1 LFQEKSCVINSL
13 SIKKEI
19 TTMNAYIVGGYRS
32 AIGKAPRGS
41 LRFVR
46 PDDIAVA
53 VIRKLMA
60 DFPML
65 ETRLIDDLVV
75 GNAFPE
81 AETGFNM
88 GRLLSLMA
96 LDTVEVPGST
106 INRYCA
112 SGLESIAIA
121 TAKIKAGMADVIIAG
136 GAETMSMINMG
147 GWRQVPN
154 PDAAMHHPKWFMGMG
169 LTSEMVAKEYQVSR
183 DEQDVF
189 AVASHDKALKAQ
201 ADGKFRDEVVGIE
214 VKENYYEDGKMK
226 SRNYTF
232 DTDEGPRKGTTVEGL
247 AKLKPA
253 FAANGTSTAGN
264 SSQMSDGAAFVL
276 VVSEKILKQYNL
288 KPIARLV
295 DYQVAGVEPYKMG
308 VGPIAAIPKVLKHS
322 GINQNEIDLFELNEA
337 FATQSI
343 AVIRELNL
351 DPEKVNVN
359 GGAIALGHPLGAT
372 GSKLTVQILNE
383 LKRRQAKY
391 GMVTMCIGTG
401 QGAAG
406 IFERL

>member
-1 LFQEKSCVINSL
+1 
-13 SIKKEI
+13 
-19 TTMNAYIVGGYRS
+19 MNAYIVGGYRS

-41 LRFVR
+41 LRFTR

-53 VIRKLMA
+53 VIQKLMA
-60 DFPML
+60 DFPQ
-65 ETRLIDDLVV
+65 IDQSLVDDVVV

-88 GRLLSLMA
+88 GRLLSLMSMSTI
-96 LDTVEVPGST
+96 DVPGST

-121 TAKIKAGMADVIIAG
+121 TAKIKAGMADMIVAG
-136 GAETMSMINMG
+136 GAETMSMISMG

-154 PDAAMHHPKWFMGMG
+154 PDVAMQHPKWYLSMG
-169 LTSEMVAKEYQVSR
+169 LTSEMVAKEYEISR
-183 DEQDVF
+183 EEQDAF
-189 AVASHDKALKAQ
+189 ALKSMEKAVAAIDA
-201 ADGKFRDEVVGIE
+201 GKFRDEIVPIK
-214 VKENYYEDGKMK
+214 VKEKFVKNDKLEYRELD
-226 SRNYTF
+226 F
-232 DTDEGPRKGTTVEGL
+232 DTDEGPRRDTNL
-247 AKLKPA
+247 QALSKLKPA

-276 VVSEKILKQYNL
+276 VVSEKMLKQYNL

-308 VGPIAAIPKVLKHS
+308 IGPIAAIPKVLKHS
-322 GINQNEIDLFELNEA
+322 GMKLDDIDLIELNEA
-337 FATQSI
+337 FASQSI
-343 AVIRELNL
+343 AVIRKLGL
-351 DPEKVNVN
+351 DAEKVNVN

-372 GSKLTVQILNE
+372 GAKLTVQILHE
-383 LKRRQAKY
+383 LKRRKQKY

-406 IFERL
+406 IFEILD

>member
-1 LFQEKSCVINSL
+1 
-13 SIKKEI
+13 
-19 TTMNAYIVGGYRS
+19 MNAYIVGGYRS

-201 ADGKFRDEVVGIE
+201 ADGKFRDEIVGIE

-253 FAANGTSTAGN
+253 FATNGTSTAGN

-343 AVIRELNL
+343 AVIRALNL

-372 GSKLTVQILNE
+372 GSKLTVQIFNE